1 MTMQLLDSRKRPDA
15 VICANNYIA
24 YGCVSALHDRGILIP
39 EEIRMITFDDFPFS
53 KILRPMLSV
62 VDIDV
67 YDMGMQAGKYILQ
80 KIRKPN
86 MYIQSH
92 ITIPSLIVR
101 DST

>member
-1 MTMQLLDSRKRPDA
+1 MRERTSWPRNSDSGGDQDD
-15 VICANNYIA
+15 Y
-24 YGCVSALHDRGILIP
+24 L
-39 EEIRMITFDDFPFS
+39 DDFPFS

-101 DST
+101 DSTWKGEALLLQRLFTCGK